1 MRIVN
6 LDLDEDFLKR
16 FFDLTGDKVPETIT
30 IVSLKKQVLN
40 IRDRFRSIL
49 ADSNGASTEHDSSAD
64 DEPALT
70 MTRGNNV
77 LLVDNL
83 GVVTYQVQMIM
94 SRLGFQITSTK
105 DVYGALSLFEDKEF
119 DFILMDLLIPTER
132 EGFILLAE
140 LQRIARKKGINPI
153 IGVMSV
159 AGKKELKAESIEK
172 GADFYL
178 EKSHNWQQRLTD
190 IVTDY
195 IGEGDFDH
203 EN

>member
-6 LDLDEDFLKR
+6 LDIDEDFLKR

-30 IVSLKKQVLN
+30 LVSLKKQLLT
-40 IRDRFRSIL
+40 IKERFRTIL
-49 ADSNGASTEHDSSAD
+49 ADSNGAAVETSTPVEEEETQIATTK
-64 DEPALT
+64 AK
-70 MTRGNNV
+70 NV

-83 GVVTYQVQMIM
+83 GVITYQVQMIL
-94 SRLGFQITSTK
+94 SRFGSQVTTTK

-119 DFILMDLLIPTER
+119 DFVLLDLLIPTER

-140 LQRIARKKGINPI
+140 LQKMAKKKGLKPV

-159 AGKKELKAESIEK
+159 AGKKELKSESLER

-178 EKSHNWQQRLTD
+178 EKSTNWQQRLKD
-190 IVTDY
+190 IVSDY
-195 IGEGDFDH
+195 V
-203 EN
+203 NN

>member
-1 MRIVN
+1 MRIIN

-16 FFDLTGDKVPETIT
+16 FYDLTGDKVPETIT

-40 IRDRFRSIL
+40 IRERFRTIL
-49 ADSNGASTEHDSSAD
+49 ADSSGASTAINDVD
-64 DEPALT
+64 DDGETLSISKS
-70 MTRGNNV
+70 NNV

-83 GVVTYQVQMIM
+83 GVITYQVQMIM
-94 SRLGFQITSTK
+94 SKLGFQVTSTK
-105 DVYGALSLFEDKEF
+105 DVYGALSLFEDKDF
-119 DFILMDLLIPTER
+119 DFVLMDLLIPTER

-140 LQRIARKKGINPI
+140 LQRIARKKHSNPI

-159 AGKKELKAESIEK
+159 AGKKELKTESLEK

-195 IGEGDFDH
+195 ISD
-203 EN
+203 

>member
-6 LDLDEDFLKR
+6 LDLDGDFLKR
-16 FFDLTGDKVPETIT
+16 FYDLTGDKIPETIT

-49 ADSNGASTEHDSSAD
+49 ADSNGAGTEHEDVLVEESS
-64 DEPALT
+64 T
-70 MTRGNNV
+70 SVSRGNNV

-94 SRLGFQITSTK
+94 SKLGFQVTSTK

-119 DFILMDLLIPTER
+119 DFVLMDLLIPTER

-140 LQRIARKKGINPI
+140 IKRIAAKKGIKPI

-159 AGKKELKAESIEK
+159 AGKKELKTESLEK

-178 EKSHNWQQRLTD
+178 EKANNWQKTLAD
-190 IVTDY
+190 IVADY
-195 IGEGDFDH
+195 IKEGDFNH

>member
-49 ADSNGASTEHDSSAD
+49 ADSNGASTEQGSSAD

-119 DFILMDLLIPTER
+119 DFILMALLIPTAR

>member
-40 IRDRFRSIL
+40 IRERFRTIL
-49 ADSNGASTEHDSSAD
+49 ADSNGGSSQNS
-64 DEPALT
+64 EEQEEQSIS
-70 MTRGNNV
+70 MTNGNNV

-83 GVVTYQVQMIM
+83 GVVTYQIQMIM
-94 SRLGFQITSTK
+94 SKLGFQITTTK
-105 DVYGALSLFEDKEF
+105 DVYGALSLFEDKDF
-119 DFILMDLLIPTER
+119 DFVIMDLLIPTER
-132 EGFILLAE
+132 EGFILLSE
-140 LQRIARKKGINPI
+140 LQRIVKRKGTKLV

-159 AGKKELKAESIEK
+159 AGKKELKNEVLEK

-178 EKSHNWQQRLTD
+178 EKTPNWQQKLTD
-190 IVTDY
+190 IVKDY
-195 IGEGDFDH
+195 ITE
-203 EN
+203 

>member
-40 IRDRFRSIL
+40 IRERFRTIL
-49 ADSNGASTEHDSSAD
+49 ADSSGGSSQD
-64 DEPALT
+64 NEEQEEQPLS
-70 MTRGNNV
+70 MSRGNNV

-94 SRLGFQITSTK
+94 SKLGFQITATK
-105 DVYGALSLFEDKEF
+105 DVYGALSLFEDKDF
-119 DFILMDLLIPTER
+119 DFVIMDLLIPTER
-132 EGFILLAE
+132 EGFILLGE
-140 LQRIARKKGINPI
+140 LQRIAKRKGTKLV

-159 AGKKELKAESIEK
+159 AGKKELKNEALEK

-178 EKSHNWQQRLTD
+178 EKSHNWQQKLTE
-190 IVTDY
+190 IVKDY
-195 IGEGDFDH
+195 ITE
-203 EN
+203 

>member
-49 ADSNGASTEHDSSAD
+49 ADSNGASTEQDSSAD

-190 IVTDY
+190 IVTVY

>member
-16 FFDLTGDKVPETIT
+16 FYDLTGDKIPETIT

-49 ADSNGASTEHDSSAD
+49 ADSNGASTEHEDVLVEESS
-64 DEPALT
+64 T
-70 MTRGNNV
+70 SVSRGNNV

-94 SRLGFQITSTK
+94 SKLGFQVTSTK

-119 DFILMDLLIPTER
+119 DFVLMDLLIPTER

-140 LQRIARKKGINPI
+140 IKRIAAKKGIKPI

-159 AGKKELKAESIEK
+159 AGKKELKTESLEK

-178 EKSHNWQQRLTD
+178 EKANNWQKTLSD
-190 IVTDY
+190 IVADY
-195 IGEGDFDH
+195 IKEGDFNH

>member
-1 MRIVN
+1 MRIIN

-16 FFDLTGDKVPETIT
+16 FYDLTGDKVPETIT

-40 IRDRFRSIL
+40 IKERFRTIL
-49 ADSNGASTEHDSSAD
+49 ADSSGASAAALDQE
-64 DEPALT
+64 DEESLSISKS
-70 MTRGNNV
+70 NNV

-83 GVVTYQVQMIM
+83 GVITYQVQMIM
-94 SRLGFQITSTK
+94 SRLGFQVTATK
-105 DVYGALSLFEDKEF
+105 DVYGALSLFEDKDF
-119 DFILMDLLIPTER
+119 DFVLMDLLIPTER

-140 LQRIARKKGINPI
+140 LQRIASKKHSNPI

-159 AGKKELKAESIEK
+159 AGKKELKSESLEK

-195 IGEGDFDH
+195 TSD
-203 EN
+203 

>member
-1 MRIVN
+1 MRIIN

-16 FFDLTGDKVPETIT
+16 FYDLTGDKVPETIT

-40 IRDRFRSIL
+40 IKERFRTIL
-49 ADSNGASTEHDSSAD
+49 ADSSGASAAAIDQG
-64 DEPALT
+64 DEESLSISKS
-70 MTRGNNV
+70 NNV

-83 GVVTYQVQMIM
+83 GVITYQVQMIM
-94 SRLGFQITSTK
+94 SRLGFQVTATK
-105 DVYGALSLFEDKEF
+105 DVYGALSLFEDKDF
-119 DFILMDLLIPTER
+119 DFVLMDLLIPTER

-140 LQRIARKKGINPI
+140 LQRIARKKHSNPI

-159 AGKKELKAESIEK
+159 AGKKELKSESLEK

-195 IGEGDFDH
+195 TSD
-203 EN
+203 

>member
-1 MRIVN
+1 M
-6 LDLDEDFLKR
+6 
-16 FFDLTGDKVPETIT
+16 
-30 IVSLKKQVLN
+30 LN

-49 ADSNGASTEHDSSAD
+49 ADSNGASTEHEDVFVEESS
-64 DEPALT
+64 T
-70 MTRGNNV
+70 SVSRGNNV

-94 SRLGFQITSTK
+94 SKLGFQVTSTK

-119 DFILMDLLIPTER
+119 DFVLMDLLIPTER

-140 LQRIARKKGINPI
+140 IKRIAAKKGIKPI

-159 AGKKELKAESIEK
+159 AGKKELKTESLEK

-178 EKSHNWQQRLTD
+178 EKANNWQKTLAD
-190 IVTDY
+190 IVADY
-195 IGEGDFDH
+195 IKEGDFNH

>member
-40 IRDRFRSIL
+40 IKERFRTIL
-49 ADSNGASTEHDSSAD
+49 ADSSGGSSQNGEEQEEQPLSIT
-64 DEPALT
+64 T
-70 MTRGNNV
+70 GNNV

-83 GVVTYQVQMIM
+83 GVVTYQIQMIM
-94 SRLGFQITSTK
+94 SKLGFQITTTK
-105 DVYGALSLFEDKEF
+105 DVYGALSLFEDKDF
-119 DFILMDLLIPTER
+119 DFVIMDLLIPTER
-132 EGFILLAE
+132 EGFILLGE
-140 LQRIARKKGINPI
+140 LQRIAKRKGTKLV

-159 AGKKELKAESIEK
+159 AGKKELKNEVLEK

-178 EKSHNWQQRLTD
+178 EKTQNWQQKLTD
-190 IVTDY
+190 IVKDY
-195 IGEGDFDH
+195 ITE
-203 EN
+203 

>member
-1 MRIVN
+1 MRIIN

-16 FFDLTGDKVPETIT
+16 FYDLTGDKVPETIT

-40 IRDRFRSIL
+40 IKERFRTIL
-49 ADSNGASTEHDSSAD
+49 ADSSGASTSSEAIDEDSDSLSIAKS
-64 DEPALT
+64 
-70 MTRGNNV
+70 NNV

-83 GVVTYQVQMIM
+83 GVITYQVQMIM
-94 SRLGFQITSTK
+94 SRLGFQVTATK
-105 DVYGALSLFEDKEF
+105 DVYGALSLFEDKDF
-119 DFILMDLLIPTER
+119 DFVLMDLLIPTER

-140 LQRIARKKGINPI
+140 LQRIAKRKHANPI

-159 AGKKELKAESIEK
+159 AGKKELKAESLEK

-190 IVTDY
+190 IVSDY
-195 IGEGDFDH
+195 ISD
-203 EN
+203 

>member
-1 MRIVN
+1 MRIIN

-16 FFDLTGDKVPETIT
+16 FYDLTGDKVPETIT

-40 IRDRFRSIL
+40 IRERFRTIL
-49 ADSNGASTEHDSSAD
+49 ADSSGASTAINDVD
-64 DEPALT
+64 DDGETLSISKS
-70 MTRGNNV
+70 NNV

-83 GVVTYQVQMIM
+83 GVITYQVQMIM
-94 SRLGFQITSTK
+94 SKLGCQVTSTK
-105 DVYGALSLFEDKEF
+105 DVYGALSLFEDKDF
-119 DFILMDLLIPTER
+119 DFVLMDLLIPTER

-140 LQRIARKKGINPI
+140 LQRIARKKHSNPI

-159 AGKKELKAESIEK
+159 AGKKELKTESLEK

-195 IGEGDFDH
+195 ISD
-203 EN
+203 

>member
-49 ADSNGASTEHDSSAD
+49 ADSNGASTEQDSSAD

-203 EN
+203 EK

>member
-49 ADSNGASTEHDSSAD
+49 ADSNGASTEQDSSAN

>member
-16 FFDLTGDKVPETIT
+16 FFDLTGDKLPETIT
-30 IVSLKKQVLN
+30 LVSLKKQVLN
-40 IRDRFRSIL
+40 IKERFRTIL
-49 ADSNGASTEHDSSAD
+49 ADTSGASAVQDNNDYVEEKLKISRT
-64 DEPALT
+64 
-70 MTRGNNV
+70 NNV

-83 GVVTYQVQMIM
+83 GVITYQVQMIM
-94 SRLGFQITSTK
+94 ERLGFQITATK
-105 DVYGALSLFEDKEF
+105 DVYGALSLFEDKDF
-119 DFILMDLLIPTER
+119 DFVLMDLLIPTER

-140 LQRIARKKGINPI
+140 LQNIARRKGANPV

-159 AGKKELKAESIEK
+159 AGKKELKNESLEN

-178 EKSHNWQQRLTD
+178 EKSYNWQQRLTD

-195 IGEGDFDH
+195 ISS
-203 EN
+203 

>member
-40 IRDRFRSIL
+40 IRERFRTIL
-49 ADSNGASTEHDSSAD
+49 ADSSGGSSQD
-64 DEPALT
+64 NEEQEEQPLS
-70 MTRGNNV
+70 MSRGNNV

-94 SRLGFQITSTK
+94 SKLGFQITTTK
-105 DVYGALSLFEDKEF
+105 DVYGALSLFEDKDF
-119 DFILMDLLIPTER
+119 DFVIMDLLIPTER
-132 EGFILLAE
+132 EGFILLGE
-140 LQRIARKKGINPI
+140 LQRIAKRKGTKLV

-159 AGKKELKAESIEK
+159 AGKKELKNKALEK

-178 EKSHNWQQRLTD
+178 EKSHNWQQKLTE
-190 IVTDY
+190 IVKDY
-195 IGEGDFDH
+195 ITE
-203 EN
+203 

>member
-6 LDLDEDFLKR
+6 MDLDEDFLKR
-16 FFDLTGDKVPETIT
+16 FYDLTGDKVPETIT

-49 ADSNGASTEHDSSAD
+49 ADSNGASTEQDDAFVDDSAISVS
-64 DEPALT
+64 
-70 MTRGNNV
+70 RGNIV

-94 SRLGFQITSTK
+94 SKLGFQVTSTK

-119 DFILMDLLIPTER
+119 DFVLMDLLIPTER

-140 LQRIARKKGINPI
+140 IKRIAAKKGIKPI

-159 AGKKELKAESIEK
+159 AGKKELKAESLEK

-178 EKSHNWQQRLTD
+178 EKSNNWQKRLTD
-190 IVTDY
+190 IVADY
-195 IGEGDFDH
+195 INEGDFSN

>member
-49 ADSNGASTEHDSSAD
+49 ADSNGASTEQDSSAD